1 MDYMTLTQDV
11 YIGLYMCVFVP
22 ELPLVA
28 DRQNQWPSSGE
39 RESACPSPI
48 FLLVRTFPSPQS
60 LHYAAPVTPFHPL
73 FLFAAHYCCFPGV
86 GVGRVLVDVS
96 TILLAVRIA

>member
-1 MDYMTLTQDV
+1 
-11 YIGLYMCVFVP
+11 MCVCARTSVSGRSTKSMAFV
-22 ELPLVA
+22 
-28 DRQNQWPSSGE
+28 G

-60 LHYAAPVTPFHPL
+60 LHYAAPVAPFHPL

>member
-39 RESACPSPI
+39 RALVRLPF

-60 LHYAAPVTPFHPL
+60 LHYAAPVAPFHPL